1 METKKRGWGR
11 AGAENEKLHSFSLV
25 VCISGIK
32 GTLYYWQ
39 LLSPR
44 PMLISKIIL
53 FSVHLAA
60 GLHRWL
66 PFFTAPAVPFA
77 KERESVI
84 PALAFGRDRVISLWS
99 VGC

>member
-1 METKKRGWGR
+1 METKKRGWRR
-11 AGAENEKLHSFSLV
+11 AVARNEKLHSFSLV

-32 GTLYYWQ
+32 RTLYYWQ
-39 LLSPR
+39 PLSLR

-66 PFFTAPAVPFA
+66 LFFTAPAVPFA
-77 KERESVI
+77 EERESVN
-84 PALAFGRDRVISLWS
+84 PALAFGRGRVTRFDL
-99 VGC
+99 